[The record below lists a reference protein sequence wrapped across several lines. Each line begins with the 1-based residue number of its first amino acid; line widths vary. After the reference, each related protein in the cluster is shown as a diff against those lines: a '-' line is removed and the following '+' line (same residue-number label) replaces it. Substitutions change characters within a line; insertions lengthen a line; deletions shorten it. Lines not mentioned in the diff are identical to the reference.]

1 MIELT
6 PQRIRYLQ
14 FTGGALFIL
23 FLCFIG
29 WQMALIS

>member
-14 FTGGALFIL
+14 FIVGAAFVL

-29 WQMALIS
+29 WQFALIS